1 MSWNNIIKGL
11 YLDIDMI
18 FNIPQEIVAGHSL
31 LYMYISILQYL
42 TIMSFGK
49 IN

>member
-31 LYMYISILQYL
+31 LYMYISIFAISYNYV
-42 TIMSFGK
+42 FRE
-49 IN
+49 N